1 MSRRK
6 ALTPAVTT
14 ILIALHVLAAVL
26 FIGPVTIAVSLFQGQ
41 ALNARDG
48 DVRAAGAA
56 TVLHRLSSTYGV
68 LAALVP
74 LLGVAVMFTDRTYFS
89 QSQYLLAIG
98 VAVIAWIIL
107 LILILPRQKKMMG
120 ALGLLDPGDLDPEND
135 TLAEDEWEGTKKQLS
150 LFGGIF
156 ALLWLIMFG
165 LMYV

>member
-1 MSRRK
+1 M
-6 ALTPAVTT
+6 TT

-74 LLGVAVMFTDRTYFS
+74 LLGVAVMFTDRTYFR